1 MTKVSI
7 AHTKSHLSELISRS
21 AHGHERFIITRR
33 EKPVAALVSLD
44 DLQIIEQQE
53 ERQGL
58 AAVAGQ
64 WQGFSEIQEVLSDIA
79 SLRQQGGGG
88 RDVSL

>member
-1 MTKVSI
+1 MV
-7 AHTKSHLSELISRS
+7 
-21 AHGHERFIITRR
+21 
-33 EKPVAALVSLD
+33 ALVSLD
-44 DLQIIEQQE
+44 DLRIIKQQE

-58 AAVAGQ
+58 TAVAGQ
-64 WQGFSEIQEVLSDIA
+64 WQGFSEIQEVLGDIA